1 LRSLLEKIS
10 KHLFESTIWSIGYF
24 GTKELPKLWIELRS
38 SSKTDW
44 ISFDLS
50 TQMSQ
55 KICSFEPTSKIKTWL
70 KGVGNIGLFLRLK
83 SGINPGIEALEA
95 YDLLSGKLIYEV
107 DISQWIKITPSHIQ
121 VIQEKKRYWI
131 NARNGH
137 FETPENPNED
147 STDPF
152 LFENPSHFE
161 ENQPGFSDFKLFF
174 KQNFDEIIVKAVDC
188 WDGNDKIIFS
198 YYLYEDGLKNILR
211 VCDKGFKTEHQ
222 EIIAKGETIGFN
234 TFQIFKRTLIYIKDK
249 HQLILY
255 EF

>member
-1 LRSLLEKIS
+1 MEKIS

-24 GTKELPKLWIELRS
+24 GTKDIPKLWIELRS
-38 SSKTDW
+38 PTKTQW
-44 ISFDLS
+44 VSFDIS
-50 TQMSQ
+50 KRMASD
-55 KICSFEPTSKIKTWL
+55 ICSFDPSNKIKTWL

-95 YDLLSGKLIYEV
+95 YDLASGNLIYEV
-107 DISQWIKITPSHIQ
+107 AIAHWVKFTHSHIQ
-121 VIQEKKRYWI
+121 VVQEKSLYWI
-131 NARNGH
+131 NLQSGH
-137 FETPENPNED
+137 FEIPEDP
-147 STDPF
+147 TDEGSNQF

-174 KQNFDEIIVKAVDC
+174 KQNFDENIVKAMDC

-211 VCDKGFKTEHQ
+211 VCDKGFETEHT
-222 EIIAKGETIGFN
+222 EIIAEGETIGFN
-234 TFQIFKRTLIYIKDK
+234 TFQIFNRTLIYIKDK
-249 HQLILY
+249 HQLIFY